1 MEAVKAVVKITL
13 DFFPQQ
19 HWVHH
24 SPGSRVGIDGKWNK
38 AKWIGKEGA
47 SKEDFLAASE
57 TCENIFCHT
66 PDLRQGILHKR
77 EPFTFLGSQQRRSA
91 GMDGKVEGFKPGL
104 VTIDFFLSLVW
115 AWWTHSL
122 ILGNRPWLVSLRFET
137 SQPLE
142 IYIRTE
148 NKL

>member
-1 MEAVKAVVKITL
+1 MWHPAGWPIYFA
-13 DFFPQQ
+13 DPQENCIS
-19 HWVHH
+19 HTSAIMVEED
-24 SPGSRVGIDGKWNK
+24 VGKWNK

-57 TCENIFCHT
+57 TCENIFFHT